1 MKQLERQQIPI
12 YFAAV
17 LLGSAVGW
25 LLPDSAS
32 ALETLI
38 WPVVGTLLYFTFLQV
53 PLLQFRQALKDVRF
67 LAAMLTAN
75 FVFVPVVVWVVLK
88 VLPPSPPIQLGVAL
102 VLLTPCTDWMNTFTL
117 LGKGDAHRTLA
128 ATPLLLITQIV
139 LLPLFLWLML
149 DTQTSRMV
157 ATWPFVEAFL
167 GLIVLPLALAWL
179 TEWSG
184 KRSERVARGIA
195 RSGVLPVVLL
205 AVTVLVIAASQI
217 RQVLDN
223 AHQLTLVTL
232 IFVAYVALAAVI
244 GRLTVWLF
252 SLPPR
257 VGRGVI
263 FSTGTRN
270 SFVVLP
276 LALAL
281 PPEWNLAVAVIV
293 IQAFV
298 EMLGMLVFI
307 GIVPAWLLPD
317 AESGDRTCF
326 RLQEGNTR

>member
-1 MKQLERQQIPI
+1 MTAIERHQVPI
-12 YFAAV
+12 SFAAV
-17 LLGSAVGW
+17 FLGSAAGL
-25 LLPDSAS
+25 LLPESAP
-32 ALETLI
+32 ALETFI

-53 PLLQFRQALKDVRF
+53 PLLQFRQALADVRF

-75 FVFVPVVVWVVLK
+75 FVFVPLAVWLLLTL
-88 VLPPSPPIQLGVAL
+88 LPPSPPIQLGVAL

-128 ATPLLLITQIV
+128 ATPMLLIAQIL

-149 DTQTSRMV
+149 ESDTSRMV
-157 ATWPFVEAFL
+157 ATRPFVQAFL
-167 GLIVLPLALAWL
+167 GLIVVPLSLAWL
-179 TEWSG
+179 TEWFG

-195 RSGVLPVVLL
+195 RTSALPVVLL
-205 AVTVLVIAASQI
+205 AATVLVIAASQI
-217 RQVLDN
+217 QQVLGH
-223 AHQLTLVTL
+223 ARQLILVTL
-232 IFVAYVALAAVI
+232 IFFAYVALAAFI
-244 GRLTVWLF
+244 GRLTVRLY

-257 VGRGVI
+257 EGRGVI

-281 PPEWNLAVAVIV
+281 PAEWQLAVPVIV

-298 EMLGMLVFI
+298 EMLGMLTFI
-307 GIVPAWLLPD
+307 RVVPGWLMRDVDDP
-317 AESGDRTCF
+317 GGC
-326 RLQEGNTR
+326 RL

>member
-1 MKQLERQQIPI
+1 MTALERHQVPI
-12 YFAAV
+12 YFTAV
-17 LLGSAVGW
+17 LLGAVVGL
-25 LLPDSAS
+25 LLPGSAS
-32 ALETLI
+32 GLESLI

-53 PLLQFRQALKDVRF
+53 PLLQFRQALADVRF

-75 FVFVPVVVWVVLK
+75 FVFVPLVVWLLLK

-128 ATPLLLITQIV
+128 ATPLLLVTQIL

-149 DTQTSRMV
+149 ESDTSQMV
-157 ATWPFVEAFL
+157 ATRPFLQAFF
-167 GLIVLPLALAWL
+167 GLIVLPLSLAWL
-179 TEWSG
+179 TEWCG
-184 KRSERVARGIA
+184 KRNEWVGHAIA
-195 RSGVLPVVLL
+195 RSTALPVVLL
-205 AVTVLVIAASQI
+205 AITILVIAASQI
-217 RQVLDN
+217 QQVLSD
-223 AHQLTLVTL
+223 ARQLTLVTL
-232 IFVAYVALAAVI
+232 VFVAYVALAAVV
-244 GRLTVWLF
+244 GRVTVRLY
-252 SLPPR
+252 SLSPR
-257 VGRGVI
+257 QGRGVI

-298 EMLGMLVFI
+298 EMLGMLTFI
-307 GIVPAWLLPD
+307 RVVPGWLLRD
-317 AESGDRTCF
+317 AEWGDKT
-326 RLQEGNTR
+326 N

>member
-1 MKQLERQQIPI
+1 MTALERHQISV
-12 YFAAV
+12 YFASL
-17 LLGSAVGW
+17 LLGAAVGL
-25 LLPDSAS
+25 LLPDVAS
-32 ALETLI
+32 PLEAAI

-53 PLLQFRQALKDVRF
+53 PLLHFRQALSDVRF

-75 FVFVPVVVWVVLK
+75 FVFVPLVVWGLLSL
-88 VLPPSPPIQLGVAL
+88 LPPSPPIHLGVAL

-139 LLPLFLWLML
+139 LLPLFLWLL
-149 DTQTSRMV
+149 LESDTSRMV
-157 ATWPFVEAFL
+157 ATRPFVQAFF
-167 GLIVLPLALAWL
+167 GLVALPLLLAWL
-179 TEWSG
+179 TEWLG
-184 KRSERVARGIA
+184 KRNKWIARGIG
-195 RSGVLPVVLL
+195 RSSPLPVVLL

-217 RQVLDN
+217 QQVLDY
-223 AHQLTLVTL
+223 ARQLTQVTL
-232 IFVAYVALAAVI
+232 IFVVYVALAAVV

-252 SLPPR
+252 SLPPKT
-257 VGRGVI
+257 GRGVI

-281 PPEWNLAVAVIV
+281 PAEWRLAVAVIV

-307 GIVPAWLLPD
+307 RLVPGWLLPEPISD
-317 AESGDRTCF
+317 D
-326 RLQEGNTR
+326 LQ

>member
-1 MKQLERQQIPI
+1 MTALERHQVPI

-17 LLGSAVGW
+17 LLGSVVGL
-25 LLPDSAS
+25 LLPNSAS
-32 ALETLI
+32 ALEAFI

-53 PLLQFRQALKDVRF
+53 PLLQFRQALADMRF

-75 FVFVPVVVWVVLK
+75 FVFVPVVVWLLLM
-88 VLPPSPPIQLGVAL
+88 VLPPSLAIQLGVAL

-128 ATPLLLITQIV
+128 ATPLLLVTQIL

-149 DTQTSRMV
+149 ESDASRMV
-157 ATWPFVEAFL
+157 ATRPFLQAFF
-167 GLIVLPLALAWL
+167 GLIVLPLSLAWL
-179 TEWSG
+179 TEWCG
-184 KRSERVARGIA
+184 KRNEWVALAIT
-195 RSGVLPVVLL
+195 RSSALPVVLL

-217 RQVLDN
+217 QQVLDD
-223 AHQLTLVTL
+223 ARQLTLVTL
-232 IFVAYVALAAVI
+232 VFVTYVALAAVV
-244 GRLTVWLF
+244 GRLTVWLY

-257 VGRGVI
+257 EGRGVI

-281 PPEWNLAVAVIV
+281 PAEWHLAVAVIV

-307 GIVPAWLLPD
+307 RLVPGWLLRDGVVGEITIPR
-317 AESGDRTCF
+317 SG
-326 RLQEGNTR
+326 Q

>member
-1 MKQLERQQIPI
+1 MTALEKHQVPI
-12 YFAAV
+12 YFTAV
-17 LLGSAVGW
+17 LLGSAVG
-25 LLPDSAS
+25 LLVPGS
-32 ALETLI
+32 ALALEMLI

-53 PLLQFRQALKDVRF
+53 PLLRFRQALADVRF

-75 FVFVPVVVWVVLK
+75 FIFVPVVVWLLLML
-88 VLPPSPPIQLGVAL
+88 LPPSPPILLGVAL

-128 ATPLLLITQIV
+128 ATPLLLIAQIL
-139 LLPLFLWLML
+139 LLPLLLWLML
-149 DTQTSRMV
+149 ENQISRMV
-157 ATWPFVEAFL
+157 ATWPFLQAFL
-167 GLIVLPLALAWL
+167 GLIVLPLSLAWL
-179 TEWSG
+179 TEWFG

-195 RSGVLPVVLL
+195 RSSVLPVVLL
-205 AVTVLVIAASQI
+205 AATVLVIAASQI
-217 RQVLDN
+217 QQVLDH
-223 AHQLTLVTL
+223 ARQLTLVTL
-232 IFVAYVALAAVI
+232 VFVAYVALAAVV

-298 EMLGMLVFI
+298 EMLGMLAFLR
-307 GIVPAWLLPD
+307 IVPGWLLPD
-317 AESGDRTCF
+317 RDGGD
-326 RLQEGNTR
+326 GTRSNRGKFA